1 MLVAFTRNGG
11 LQAPIHQVAAFSP
24 QAGSSTVPPMTS
36 PRRRTRQKTT
46 HEEFFR
52 DTPESL
58 PEEDVE
64 VVEPKKK
71 RKLTHVQL
79 NALETNITGLIAVAK
94 KTMKS
99 FENDRD
105 VKELTSKSIFQ
116 MAKSEES
123 KFENCALYFSEQDVA
138 LHKSHDIACTDLVGI
153 LNPRVRPLDSFTRRQ
168 RFRVGFRAVSR

>member
-36 PRRRTRQKTT
+36 PRRRTRQKTP

-58 PEEDVE
+58 PEEDVVE

-79 NALETNITGLIAVAK
+79 NALETNITGLIAVGK
-94 KTMKS
+94 KK
-99 FENDRD
+99 
-105 VKELTSKSIFQ
+105 
-116 MAKSEES
+116 
-123 KFENCALYFSEQDVA
+123 
-138 LHKSHDIACTDLVGI
+138 
-153 LNPRVRPLDSFTRRQ
+153 P
-168 RFRVGFRAVSR
+168 